1 MIDQETLLARL
12 RDEVAIPA
20 GETERLTVKLTAA
33 RQYVAHAVG
42 DATVTDELLAD
53 CIVACAADLYNMR
66 DARLG
71 VMDVGT
77 VPHLHRPFAQ
87 RLASPPRRRSA
98 HRKLGGRMTNNRIS
112 KERSRLIDLLADTL
126 GTTITSVGIDA
137 QAIRPAP
144 GKVAIFVEPPTVEYD
159 SWGPPTTTWTLDL
172 VAGTPATQATALD
185 DIMDALE
192 TLASNHLNIKDARPA
207 TWNLAG
213 SGSLAAYQITL
224 NPLDLIEESEE

>member
-1 MIDQETLLARL
+1 
-12 RDEVAIPA
+12 
-20 GETERLTVKLTAA
+20 
-33 RQYVAHAVG
+33 
-42 DATVTDELLAD
+42 
-53 CIVACAADLYNMR
+53 
-66 DARLG
+66 
-71 VMDVGT
+71 
-77 VPHLHRPFAQ
+77 
-87 RLASPPRRRSA
+87 
-98 HRKLGGRMTNNRIS
+98 MTNNRIS

-192 TLASNHLNIKDARPA
+192 TLASAHLNIKDARPA